1 MRKRR
6 QFGRVLIC
14 ITETDSWLS
23 PSLYTRERNKFCNG
37 RMFHALPRQR
47 QMDVDFTG
55 FQNSM
60 AVPFT
65 IASHILSVLQTS
77 ISLKENVSVFES
89 AKLQ

>member
-1 MRKRR
+1 
-6 QFGRVLIC
+6 
-14 ITETDSWLS
+14 
-23 PSLYTRERNKFCNG
+23 
-37 RMFHALPRQR
+37 
-47 QMDVDFTG
+47 MDVDFTG